1 MEDKLEIAKEI
12 LKKYWIILLI
22 IVIIIAGLCTFFI
35 INNNKKEN
43 KIEPRVKELPLRI
56 DKIPLTFNIVNNGA
70 EQTLEVNYTNNS
82 KETIT
87 RLTLDIQ
94 LKDTQETIQ
103 LSSNEA
109 IQPGQTSTL
118 YTAKAPASGN
128 VDDIEVLKYKISLLS
143 GVYMEYDTKL
153 KQYNWS

>member
-1 MEDKLEIAKEI
+1 MKLKEI

-43 KIEPRVKELPLRI
+43 KIEPIVKELPLRI

-87 RLTLDIQ
+87 RLMLDIQ
-94 LKDTQETIQ
+94 LKD
-103 LSSNEA
+103 
-109 IQPGQTSTL
+109 
-118 YTAKAPASGN
+118 
-128 VDDIEVLKYKISLLS
+128 KI
-143 GVYMEYDTKL
+143 GRAHV
-153 KQYNWS
+153 

>member
-1 MEDKLEIAKEI
+1 MKLNLKYII
-12 LKKYWIILLI
+12 KKYRWLLLIILLLI
-22 IVIIIAGLCTFFI
+22 FAVAGFI
-35 INNNKKEN
+35 LLNNNKKEN
-43 KIEPRVKELPLRI
+43 KIEPIVKELPLRI

-87 RLTLDIQ
+87 RLMLDIQ

-118 YTAKAPASGN
+118 YAAKAPASGN

>member
-1 MEDKLEIAKEI
+1 MKLKEI

-43 KIEPRVKELPLRI
+43 KIEPIVKELPLRI
-56 DKIPLTFNIVNNGA
+56 DKIPLTFNIVNNGT
-70 EQTLEVNYTNNS
+70 EQTLEANYTNNS

-87 RLTLDIQ
+87 RLTLEVQ
-94 LKDTQETIQ
+94 LKYTGETIQ
-103 LSSNEA
+103 LSSNEE
-109 IQPGQTSTL
+109 IQPGQSTTL
-118 YTAKAPASGN
+118 YGAKAPASGN
-128 VDDIEVLKYKISLLS
+128 VDDIEILKYKISLLS

>member
-1 MEDKLEIAKEI
+1 MNFKKFF
-12 LKKYWIILLI
+12 KKYCMILLI
-22 IVIIIAGLCTFFI
+22 IVIVIAGLGSYLI
-35 INNNKKEN
+35 IKNNKKEN
-43 KIEPRVKELPLRI
+43 KIEPIVKELPLRI

-87 RLTLDIQ
+87 RLMLDIQ

-118 YTAKAPASGN
+118 YAAKAPASGN
-128 VDDIEVLKYKISLLS
+128 VDDI
-143 GVYMEYDTKL
+143 
-153 KQYNWS
+153 

>member
-1 MEDKLEIAKEI
+1 MKLNLKYII
-12 LKKYWIILLI
+12 KKYRWLLLIILLLI
-22 IVIIIAGLCTFFI
+22 FAVAGFI
-35 INNNKKEN
+35 LLNNNKKEN
-43 KIEPRVKELPLRI
+43 KIEPIVKELPLRI

-87 RLTLDIQ
+87 RLMLD
-94 LKDTQETIQ
+94 IQ

-118 YTAKAPASGN
+118 YAAKAPASGN
-128 VDDIEVLKYKISLLS
+128 VDDIEILKYKISLLS

>member
-1 MEDKLEIAKEI
+1 MKLDLKNII
-12 LKKYWIILLI
+12 KKYKWLFLIILLLI
-22 IVIIIAGLCTFFI
+22 FAVAGFI
-35 INNNKKEN
+35 LFNNNKKEN
-43 KIEPRVKELPLRI
+43 KIEPIVKELPLRI

-70 EQTLEVNYTNNS
+70 EQ
-82 KETIT
+82 
-87 RLTLDIQ
+87 TLDIQ

-118 YTAKAPASGN
+118 YAAKAPASGN